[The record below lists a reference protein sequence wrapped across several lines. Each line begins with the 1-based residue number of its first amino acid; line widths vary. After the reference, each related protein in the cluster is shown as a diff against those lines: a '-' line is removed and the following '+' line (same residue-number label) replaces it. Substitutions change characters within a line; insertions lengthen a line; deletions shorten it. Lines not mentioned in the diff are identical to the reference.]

1 MRERLGIVLV
11 GGFGGLF
18 LAADAGYAQRGPL
31 VADRPDFTEA
41 AETVGPGVI
50 QVEFGYTLAYDE
62 LRGDRDGGDRDGGD
76 GTVWTHFFGE
86 PLLRVGVAHGLELRF
101 AASPVSQRTRTDDL
115 RVDDSGTED
124 LDLGIKL
131 VLARQVGRRPAIA
144 VIPQMT
150 LPTGSEAFSRNRLS
164 PGVNLI
170 YAWDLTEEVSLAG
183 STQVNRAVTARG
195 EGYAEWAQS
204 LVTGLV
210 VGARTGVYAEWYALF
225 HAAPQGTRTEH
236 YANGGFTWSVAD
248 DIQWD
253 IRLGAGLNEA
263 ATDFFAGT
271 GFALRIP

>member
-1 MRERLGIVLV
+1 MA
-11 GGFGGLF
+11 GL
-18 LAADAGYAQRGPL
+18 ADSFSPRTRGTRSGGPL

-50 QVEFGYTLAYDE
+50 QFEFGYTLAYDE

-210 VGARTGVYAEWYALF
+210 VGARTGVYAEWYAFF